1 MWVAFLTSY
10 LKDYWPCLVLGAS
23 LVYYLDVPDLR
34 ACCSEESWVHHVGL
48 GSYFVTSQMAF
59 LVHLEASLE
68 HQEAR
73 QAYPLM
79 KEARQLAFLGAY
91 LGCFVASLDHQ
102 VASLGLLKA
111 FQVRLVASQG
121 HLVFLRAYRAYFQVQ
136 MMAFFLLL
144 GS

>member
-23 LVYYLDVPDLR
+23 LVYYL
-34 ACCSEESWVHHVGL
+34 
-48 GSYFVTSQMAF
+48 
-59 LVHLEASLE
+59 VHLEASLE
-68 HQEAR
+68 HQEAG

-79 KEARQLAFLGAY
+79 KESLQLAFLQAY
-91 LGCFVASLDHQ
+91 HGCF
-102 VASLGLLKA
+102 
-111 FQVRLVASQG
+111 VASQG

>member
-34 ACCSEESWVHHVGL
+34 ACCSEESCVQHVGL

-68 HQEAR
+68 HQEAG

-79 KEARQLAFLGAY
+79 KESLQLAFLQAY
-91 LGCFVASLDHQ
+91 HGCF
-102 VASLGLLKA
+102 
-111 FQVRLVASQG
+111 VASQG